1 MIGSWD
7 KKTWRL
13 AGPVILSNM
22 SVPLLGAVDIAV
34 VGHLPGPQFL
44 GAVAVGALIF
54 SLIYHIMNFLRMGTT
69 GLTAQALGAKD
80 SAEVRA
86 WLARAAI
93 LSGAISI
100 GILALQTP
108 ILSCHAN
115 RRSRRV
121 DESRCARG
129 HYHW

>member
-34 VGHLPGPQFL
+34 VGHLSEPQFL

-69 GLTAQALGAKD
+69 GLTAQALGAQD
-80 SAEVRA
+80 TE
-86 WLARAAI
+86 
-93 LSGAISI
+93 
-100 GILALQTP
+100 
-108 ILSCHAN
+108 
-115 RRSRRV
+115 
-121 DESRCARG
+121 
-129 HYHW
+129 

>member
-54 SLIYHIMNFLRMGTT
+54 SLIYHIMNFLRMGNNRID
-69 GLTAQALGAKD
+69 GP
-80 SAEVRA
+80 SARRQEFRRGPR
-86 WLARAAI
+86 LASPCRDP
-93 LSGAISI
+93 
-100 GILALQTP
+100 Q
-108 ILSCHAN
+108 
-115 RRSRRV
+115 RR
-121 DESRCARG
+121 D
-129 HYHW
+129 

>member
-34 VGHLPGPQFL
+34 VGHLPEPRFL

-69 GLTAQALGAKD
+69 GLTAQALGAQD
-80 SAEVRA
+80 TAEVRA

-93 LSGAISI
+93 LS
-100 GILALQTP
+100 
-108 ILSCHAN
+108 
-115 RRSRRV
+115 
-121 DESRCARG
+121 D
-129 HYHW
+129 